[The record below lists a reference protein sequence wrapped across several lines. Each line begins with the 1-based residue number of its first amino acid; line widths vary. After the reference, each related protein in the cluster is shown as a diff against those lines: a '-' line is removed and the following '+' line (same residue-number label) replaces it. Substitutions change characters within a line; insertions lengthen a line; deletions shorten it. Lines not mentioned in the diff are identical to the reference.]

1 MSLPLTPSSSPS
13 CQTPSVS
20 DANRPI
26 IPLISSLFPYHVTQ
40 IVAVSHILE
49 IVTPPDH
56 VLQGFI
62 LDHPTFGRAVY
73 VHLPPL
79 HSTATARPD
88 PLAPHF
94 FEVLR
99 PHDPMRTL
107 PAATTNSSMN
117 GALDMR
123 ESLTAL
129 LDLAEDSLEATSLI
143 LALNK
148 DDREADRLGEL
159 LHSLMYVGGQV
170 VKQGA
175 LPGGWEWD
183 PKRWVLVGMEL

>member
-1 MSLPLTPSSSPS
+1 MSHS
-13 CQTPSVS
+13 
-20 DANRPI
+20 
-26 IPLISSLFPYHVTQ
+26 
-40 IVAVSHILE
+40 LE

-62 LDHPTFGRAVY
+62 VDQPTFGRAVY
-73 VHLPPL
+73 IHLPPL
-79 HSTATARPD
+79 HSTATSRPET
-88 PLAPHF
+88 LSPHF

-99 PHDPMRTL
+99 PHDPFRPL
-107 PAATTNSSMN
+107 PVIAAQSSVY

-129 LDLAEDSLEATSLI
+129 LDLAADSLSATSLI
-143 LALNK
+143 LALDK
-148 DDREADRLGEL
+148 DDREPEKLGEL
-159 LHSLMYVGGQV
+159 LHSLMYVGGQA

-183 PKRWVLVGMEL
+183 PRRWVLVGMEL